1 MHSLACISVGA
12 IVRWTRRVSLI
23 NMMRS
28 ILGAFLILLLLIAS
42 FAITSWL
49 FVYGQ
54 LFAIAA
60 STFGIFFLLAT
71 ANNAIAHINPQWP
84 KIRMEAN
91 DILLG
96 IALIFTW

>member
-1 MHSLACISVGA
+1 MIRH
-12 IVRWTRRVSLI
+12 
-23 NMMRS
+23 
-28 ILGAFLILLLLIAS
+28 ILGTLLILLLLIAS

-71 ANNAIAHINPQWP
+71 ANNTIAHLNPQWP
-84 KIRMEAN
+84 KIRMEAG
-91 DILLG
+91 DILMG
-96 IALIFTW
+96 IASIFTW